1 MNPFFCPGEMGPHK
15 RCCYS
20 FFAAGQDPGGEK
32 WGPNRGQLEAVWAQI
47 DPGKKM
53 GATFD
58 TQWAAEVA
66 THRPVEG
73 TKGAMRPLKK
83 VKKSISNTMF

>member
-1 MNPFFCPGEMGPHK
+1 MGPGSGPVVG
-15 RCCYS
+15 RM
-20 FFAAGQDPGGEK
+20 
-32 WGPNRGQLEAVWAQI
+32 GPNR
-47 DPGKKM
+47 PGKKM

-83 VKKSISNTMF
+83 VKKSISNTML